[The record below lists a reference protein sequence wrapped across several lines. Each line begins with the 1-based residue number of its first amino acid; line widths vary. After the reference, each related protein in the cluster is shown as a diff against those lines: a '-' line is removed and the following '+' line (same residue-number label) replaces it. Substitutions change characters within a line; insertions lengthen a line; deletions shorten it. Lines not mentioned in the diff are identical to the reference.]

1 MSEVCRRFEPVP
13 QILKNVRYKGG
24 KPLEQDLVK
33 SAIEDGEARL
43 GNSGRLVSRASGT
56 EPLIRVMAEG
66 DDAELVKQVVNDIA
80 GVVATTAA

>member
-1 MSEVCRRFEPVP
+1 MA
-13 QILKNVRYKGG
+13 
-24 KPLEQDLVK
+24 KPPWQFRPLV
-33 SAIEDGEARL
+33 I
-43 GNSGRLVSRASGT
+43 RASGT